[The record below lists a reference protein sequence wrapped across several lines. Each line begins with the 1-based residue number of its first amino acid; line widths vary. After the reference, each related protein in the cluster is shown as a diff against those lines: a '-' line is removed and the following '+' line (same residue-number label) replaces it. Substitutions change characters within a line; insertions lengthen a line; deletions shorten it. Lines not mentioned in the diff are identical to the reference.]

1 MTALL
6 TKLKTMLTGSWRRK
20 YRRPPT
26 SVSIGDYAIIK
37 LKKFDNLAVV
47 VMIDKLNGGIA
58 ISFDD
63 SQYDEPTKMAIHREI
78 QAIITKEIERILE
91 DGNV

>member
-47 VMIDKLNGGIA
+47 IMADKINGGIS
-58 ISFDD
+58 ISYDD
-63 SQYDEPTKMAIHREI
+63 SQYDEPTKLAIHQEV
-78 QAIITKEIERILE
+78 QAIISNEFERIE
-91 DGNV
+91 NGNV